1 MQWHHVREHYPNQ
14 WVLVEAL
21 QARSEAGQRKIEE
34 LAVISAFADS
44 VAALHAYA
52 RLHHTAPARELYV
65 VHTDREELDITERR
79 WLGIRTGS

>member
-1 MQWHHVREHYPNQ
+1 MQWHQVREHYPNQ

-21 QARSEAGQRKIEE
+21 QAHSEAGWRRVEE
-34 LAVISAFADS
+34 LAVIGAFTDS
-44 VAALHAYA
+44 VAALQAYI